1 MEIKYLYQDEKQTPE
16 NRAQDLIARMNL
28 EEKINQLSGEIVMD
42 QIPEGTLGHGIGE
55 LVVYASKGSME
66 ETAEF
71 INTIQKK
78 IINNSRWGIPVIVH
92 AEALCGGV
100 VAGMTQYPSPIGLG

>member
-1 MEIKYLYQDEKQTPE
+1 
-16 NRAQDLIARMNL
+16 MN
-28 EEKINQLSGEIVMD
+28 

-100 VAGMTQYPSPIGLG
+100 VAGMTQYPSPIGLGASFMPELVEKWRKI